1 MAARIIKKVL
11 PINNPYDK
19 RKVYVVDGI
28 YQFFKKKKLK
38 RGLKSFTSTGRK
50 NKSHR

>member
-28 YQFFKKKKLK
+28 YQFFKKEKAQAWVKK
-38 RGLKSFTSTGRK
+38 FTSTGRK
-50 NKSHR
+50 K